1 MDFGLRLRRLAIV
14 FIASMGILSLAA
26 YPSSP
31 SPTAPPINTTSTSVD
46 ILPRNVVVPLDV
58 VREHFPEVN
67 QEASTGPN
75 PTAVGNPTATRSVV
89 YATADDSAKV
99 TITVDQY
106 RSPNDAAFAY
116 REAVQKSQGAPGFKL
131 LSLSNVGQQ
140 SFAGTAAVAME
151 MHIGLGALDG
161 NLIVGV
167 TLAGYNASP
176 ETQAK
181 LVVLSGIEDAAAK
194 AALAASEHR

>member
-1 MDFGLRLRRLAIV
+1 
-14 FIASMGILSLAA
+14 
-26 YPSSP
+26 
-31 SPTAPPINTTSTSVD
+31 
-46 ILPRNVVVPLDV
+46 
-58 VREHFPEVN
+58 
-67 QEASTGPN
+67 
-75 PTAVGNPTATRSVV
+75 
-89 YATADDSAKV
+89 
-99 TITVDQY
+99 
-106 RSPNDAAFAY
+106 
-116 REAVQKSQGAPGFKL
+116 
-131 LSLSNVGQQ
+131 
-140 SFAGTAAVAME
+140 ME